1 MCVRAV
7 CVNCCMPALYAV
19 SSARYPPVAQAAR
32 YNAFVV
38 VCPLPEWNGSPN
50 TVKTTGEIVFHN
62 PYGYLPGDRSAAC
75 GAAAAVGGGGVWCAC
90 MMCLRALMSVCCAFV
105 GHACVLFT

>member
-1 MCVRAV
+1 MDFVHICPRRARGVCVRAV

-75 GAAAAVGGGGVWCAC
+75 GGGGGRWAVV
-90 MMCLRALMSVCCAFV
+90 VCGV
-105 GHACVLFT
+105 HV